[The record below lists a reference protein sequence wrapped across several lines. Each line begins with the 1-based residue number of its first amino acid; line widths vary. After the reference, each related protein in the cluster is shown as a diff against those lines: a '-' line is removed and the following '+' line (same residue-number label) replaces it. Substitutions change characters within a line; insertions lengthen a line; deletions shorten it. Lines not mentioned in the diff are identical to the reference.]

1 MYLILTILQIASLK
15 IICTDS
21 TEIFLSK
28 LKSAGLNYHLPK
40 LSIFTEPY
48 GAGGGGGGGGGGGSY
63 DSYEHCSLTLF
74 ILFKNSVDTD
84 QLAGFIEAI

>member
-1 MYLILTILQIASLK
+1 MFQIASLK
-15 IICTDS
+15 ITDS
-21 TEIFLSK
+21 TEIFFSK

-40 LSIFTEPY
+40 LSFFTDPY
-48 GAGGGGGGGGGGGSY
+48 GAGVSNK
-63 DSYEHCSLTLF
+63 HCSLTLF